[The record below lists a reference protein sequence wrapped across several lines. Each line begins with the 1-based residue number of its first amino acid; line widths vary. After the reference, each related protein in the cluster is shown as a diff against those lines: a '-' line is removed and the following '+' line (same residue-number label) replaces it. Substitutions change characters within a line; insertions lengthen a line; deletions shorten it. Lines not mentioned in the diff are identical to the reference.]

1 MSEDSELLARQLVQL
16 DRAITRAAKTKQF
29 WEAYELEQARAHL
42 VELRSAVLRKE
53 WAERKAA
60 V

>member
-1 MSEDSELLARQLVQL
+1 MSEETELLARQLVQL
-16 DRAITRAAKTKQF
+16 DRAISRAAKTKRF

-53 WAERKAA
+53 WEDRRLAI
-60 V
+60 